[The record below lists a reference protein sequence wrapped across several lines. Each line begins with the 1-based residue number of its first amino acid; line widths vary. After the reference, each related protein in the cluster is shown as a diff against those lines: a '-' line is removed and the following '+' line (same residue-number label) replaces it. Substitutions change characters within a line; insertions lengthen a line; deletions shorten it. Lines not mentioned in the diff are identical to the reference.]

1 LNIEKL
7 AISNFSQLSGGQ
19 PQRALV
25 ARALVQEAEVTILDE
40 PTSNL
45 DIWHQ
50 LDVMNIIRDVVKK
63 KEITAVMALHDLN
76 LASYYS
82 DRIIMM
88 KKGRIVAAG
97 DPHSVITEENIA
109 SVYRVEAAVRSL
121 SDRPMIMPLRQI
133 REARA

>member
-1 LNIEKL
+1 ML
-7 AISNFSQLSGGQ
+7 
-19 PQRALV
+19 
-25 ARALVQEAEVTILDE
+25 LDE

-63 KEITAVMALHDLN
+63 KEITAIMALHDLN

-88 KKGRIVAAG
+88 NRGKIIAAG
-97 DPHSVITEENIA
+97 DPQSVITEENIA
-109 SVYRVEAAVRSL
+109 KVYRVEAAVRSL
-121 SDRPMIMPLRQI
+121 SDRPVIMPLRQI
-133 REARA
+133 RGARA